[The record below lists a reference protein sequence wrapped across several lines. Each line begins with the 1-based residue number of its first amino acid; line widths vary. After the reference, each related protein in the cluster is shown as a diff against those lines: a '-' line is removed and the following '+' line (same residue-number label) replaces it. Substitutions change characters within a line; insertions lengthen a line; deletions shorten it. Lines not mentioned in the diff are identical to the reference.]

1 MTLGC
6 FLACSF
12 QLDWSHQ
19 AILNSPMIALT
30 VRVRRHCQ
38 CHVTTVPRNWV
49 ELSRD
54 PEARRNEHTGSGY
67 SNLVYLFTSS
77 HPRTRI
83 IQILAREVVEG
94 PRCGSVWSR
103 YDDKPVSV
111 SLSLPE
117 FSLPN
122 LLPMTVAAADIHTF
136 NPSLFLGSFLLAILF
151 NAYFS
156 GAVGQQFYSYWTSG
170 FRDSTRVR
178 IFVVTQFAL
187 ITFQSVI
194 LWQLAWMIFIDNF
207 SLPIHI
213 NRCTWRSA
221 VSTMCQCVLI
231 LSANVFLAIRIHMLT
246 NSRLQSGVVMVF
258 SCSAFILGMVTTVT
272 TWKQALKSSF
282 MVTQLFTG
290 SQNAT
295 SVAWHGLQAV
305 SELLITIFL
314 TRALLKSRNG
324 SQRPD
329 NIVNCLIRSVIQIG
343 FFGTI
348 WALAGLTTWFFM
360 RRAVIY
366 EIFDLTVGSIY
377 THMIFDT
384 LLSRV
389 RLRERL
395 AAESSP
401 FEFVL
406 STQGRCRLTWTS
418 APH

>member
-1 MTLGC
+1 
-6 FLACSF
+6 
-12 QLDWSHQ
+12 
-19 AILNSPMIALT
+19 
-30 VRVRRHCQ
+30 
-38 CHVTTVPRNWV
+38 
-49 ELSRD
+49 
-54 PEARRNEHTGSGY
+54 
-67 SNLVYLFTSS
+67 
-77 HPRTRI
+77 
-83 IQILAREVVEG
+83 
-94 PRCGSVWSR
+94 
-103 YDDKPVSV
+103 
-111 SLSLPE
+111 
-117 FSLPN
+117 
-122 LLPMTVAAADIHTF
+122 
-136 NPSLFLGSFLLAILF
+136 
-151 NAYFS
+151 
-156 GAVGQQFYSYWTSG
+156 
-170 FRDSTRVR
+170 
-178 IFVVTQFAL
+178 
-187 ITFQSVI
+187 
-194 LWQLAWMIFIDNF
+194 
-207 SLPIHI
+207 
-213 NRCTWRSA
+213 
-221 VSTMCQCVLI
+221 
-231 LSANVFLAIRIHMLT
+231 
-246 NSRLQSGVVMVF
+246 MVF
-258 SCSAFILGMVTTVT
+258 SCSAFILGMVTIVT

-389 RLRERL
+389 RLRDRL

-406 STQGRCRLTWTS
+406 STQGQVSTHLDFRTTLDDRANNLRPHPDIFEGQPASPVTKVPAGPVSIITIGNLNLE
-418 APH
+418 APETPSTQGIFEEDVLGSGARPSES